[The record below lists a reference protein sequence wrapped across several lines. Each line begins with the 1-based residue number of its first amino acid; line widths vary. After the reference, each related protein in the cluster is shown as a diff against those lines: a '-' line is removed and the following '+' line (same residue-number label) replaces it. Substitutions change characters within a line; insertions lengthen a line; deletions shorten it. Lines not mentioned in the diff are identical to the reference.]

1 MILSTHLVSDAYQEE
16 EIIILYKCIFNNLF
30 TLLLEPTLA
39 RAIPKEI
46 LKDVIH
52 VMISTL
58 LDENLIKLYEGPQV
72 IRCIN
77 KLMLNITEKPDRNHV
92 LG

>member
-1 MILSTHLVSDAYQEE
+1 MILSTHLVSDACQEE
-16 EIIILYKCIFNNLF
+16 DVINLYKCIFNNLL
-30 TLLLEPTLA
+30 TLFSEPSLA

-46 LKDVIH
+46 VKDVIH

-58 LDENLIKLYEGPQV
+58 LDENLIKLDEGPQV

-77 KLMLNITEKPDRNHV
+77 KLMLNVTEKPDRNHV

>member
-1 MILSTHLVSDAYQEE
+1 MILSTHLISEACEE
-16 EIIILYKCIFNNLF
+16 EDIINLYKCLLN
-30 TLLLEPTLA
+30 TLLTLFAESTLA
-39 RAIPKEI
+39 RAISREI

-52 VMISTL
+52 VFICTL
-58 LDENLIKLYEGPQV
+58 LDDNLIKLYEGPQV

-77 KLMLNITEKPDRNHV
+77 KLMLNVVEKPDRNNV

>member
-16 EIIILYKCIFNNLF
+16 DIINLYKCIFNNLF
-30 TLLLEPTLA
+30 TLLAEPTLA

-46 LKDVIH
+46 LKDMIH

-58 LDENLIKLYEGPQV
+58 LDENLICLYEGPQV
-72 IRCIN
+72 IRC
-77 KLMLNITEKPDRNHV
+77 LNTLILHITEKPDRNHL

>member
-1 MILSTHLVSDAYQEE
+1 MLSTHLVSGACQEKDVTD
-16 EIIILYKCIFNNLF
+16 LYKCIFNNLL
-30 TLLLEPTLA
+30 TLFSDPILA

-46 LKDVIH
+46 VKDVIH
-52 VMISTL
+52 VMLSTL
-58 LDENLIKLYEGPQV
+58 LDENLNKLDESAQV

-77 KLMLNITEKPDRNHV
+77 GLMLNVTEKPDRNHV